1 MQNYDISIIIPAR
14 SEMFLA
20 RTIQDILEHKRGKT
34 EIIAVLDGA
43 WADPAIPD
51 HPDVKILYYPEA
63 IGQRA
68 TTNVGVRLSRA
79 KYVIKCDAH
88 CSFDEGFDLKM
99 LEAFKVAGDNAI
111 IVPVMRNLHAFDWVC
126 KKCGDRRY
134 QGPTPTSCPK
144 CDNTKNFERD
154 MKWIGKPS
162 PQSTSYCF
170 DSEPHFQYFKEY
182 AKRPEY
188 KKALTEIG
196 LTETMSLQ
204 GSFFMIPRKK
214 YWELNICDEAFG
226 SWGSQGI
233 ETACKTWLS
242 GGRVLVNHKTWYAH
256 LFRTQGGDFGFPY
269 PQSGK
274 KVQDA
279 KKYARNLFFNNRW
292 DKQIYPLSWLVERFW
307 PIRDWSEN
315 DLKIIQEKGKLF
327 FSSHPSLVISP
338 TDSITNPASSTISD
352 NSKKMTSGAVSFS
365 SVNSARTS
373 SSERID
379 LGKNKLKMER
389 VAASP
394 IITNNMIQL
403 RSSFTDSS
411 GDRFNKKGVQQT
423 MDSFSSPIIE
433 DSSIS
438 ITAKSVSRPNP
449 ATSISVDS
457 DSGFDFSDNF
467 MGKLVDNK
475 EIGSSHNDKDK
486 DNNSPTIVYANSSK
500 KSIKPTKGIIFY
512 TDNQLKLKL
521 AHAVQNQLRT
531 IGLPIVS
538 TSLKPMVHFGK
549 NIHVPLKR
557 GVMTMFTQI
566 LTALKASDADII
578 FHCEH
583 DVIYS
588 PTHFEFTPPTKD
600 KFYYN
605 QNFWR
610 IRLEDGFSA
619 HWDANQV
626 SGLCAYRE
634 HLIAYYEKRIK
645 EVEEKGFNRSYEPG
659 GRDAK
664 LYETWMSP
672 QPNIDIRHA
681 GTLSGNKWSPDDFR
695 DKSTCINWKEGYE
708 IPGWGK
714 TLDVI
719 KKFRLE

>member
-1 MQNYDISIIIPAR
+1 MEKYDISICIPSR
-14 SEMFLA
+14 NEMFLS
-20 RTIQDILEHKRGKT
+20 RTVQDILEHKKGKT
-34 EIIAVLDGA
+34 EIIIGLDGA
-43 WADPAIPD
+43 WANPGVPD
-51 HPDVKILYYPEA
+51 HPDVKILYYPES

-68 TTNVGVRLSRA
+68 MTNQCVKLSKA
-79 KYVIKCDAH
+79 KYIIKCDAH
-88 CSFDEGFDLKM
+88 CSFDEGFDIKM
-99 LEAFKVAGDNAI
+99 LEAFKEAGDN
-111 IVPVMRNLHAFDWVC
+111 VTMVMTMRNLHAFDWVC

-134 QGPTPTSCPK
+134 QGPTPTDCPK
-144 CDNTKNFERD
+144 CDNKTDFERD
-154 MKWIGKPS
+154 IKWFAKPS
-162 PQSTSYCF
+162 PQSNSYCF
-170 DSEPHFQYFKEY
+170 DSEPHFQYFKEFS
-182 AKRPEY
+182 KRAVGQGE
-188 KKALTEIG
+188 LTES
-196 LTETMSLQ
+196 MSIQ
-204 GSFFMIPRKK
+204 GSFFMLTREK
-214 YWELNICDEAFG
+214 YWELNISDEAFG

-242 GGRVLVNHKTWYAH
+242 GGCVLVNHKTWYAH

-274 KVQDA
+274 KVQNA
-279 KKYARNLFFNNRW
+279 KKFAKDLFFENKW
-292 DKQIYPLSWLVERFW
+292 PKQKYPLSWLLEKFW
-307 PIRDWSEN
+307 PVQGW
-315 DLKIIQEKGKLF
+315 
-327 FSSHPSLVISP
+327 
-338 TDSITNPASSTISD
+338 TISELQ
-352 NSKKMTSGAVSFS
+352 NIKKFDHVIKDYVKPKNDPIMPTAV
-365 SVNSARTS
+365 
-373 SSERID
+373 
-379 LGKNKLKMER
+379 
-389 VAASP
+389 
-394 IITNNMIQL
+394 
-403 RSSFTDSS
+403 
-411 GDRFNKKGVQQT
+411 KKG
-423 MDSFSSPIIE
+423 
-433 DSSIS
+433 
-438 ITAKSVSRPNP
+438 
-449 ATSISVDS
+449 
-457 DSGFDFSDNF
+457 
-467 MGKLVDNK
+467 
-475 EIGSSHNDKDK
+475 
-486 DNNSPTIVYANSSK
+486 
-500 KSIKPTKGIIFY
+500 PTKGIIFY

-531 IGLPIVS
+531 IGLPIIS

-719 KKFRLE
+719 KKFKLQ

>member
-1 MQNYDISIIIPAR
+1 MEQFDIAICIPSR
-14 SEMFLA
+14 NEMFVSK
-20 RTIQDILEHKRGKT
+20 TVQNILEHKKGKT
-34 EIIAVLDGA
+34 EIIVGLDGQ
-43 WADPAIPD
+43 WASPGIPD
-51 HPDVKILYYPEA
+51 HPDVKILYYPES

-68 TTNVGVRLSRA
+68 ITKQCVRLANA
-79 KYVIKCDAH
+79 KYIIKVDAH
-88 CSFDEGFDLKM
+88 CAFDDGFDVKM
-99 LEAFKVAGDNAI
+99 LETFKKFGDDITA
-111 IVPVMRNLHAFDWVC
+111 VPVMRNLHAFDWVC

-144 CDNTKNFERD
+144 CDNKIDFERD
-154 MKWIGKPS
+154 MKWSGKPS

-170 DSEPHFQYFKEY
+170 DSEPHFQYFKEF

-188 KKALTEIG
+188 KKMFEETGHTESF
-196 LTETMSLQ
+196 SLQ
-204 GSFFMIPRKK
+204 GSFFMMTKEK
-214 YWELNICDEAFG
+214 YFSLNVDDEAMG
-226 SWGSQGI
+226 SWGSQGL
-233 ETACKTWLS
+233 TVACKTWLS
-242 GGRVLVNHKTWYAH
+242 GGRVLVNHGTWYGH
-256 LFRTQGGDFGFPY
+256 MFRTQGLDFGFPY

-274 KVQDA
+274 KVQTA
-279 KKYARNLFFNNRW
+279 KKFAKDLFFENKW
-292 DKQIYPLSWLVERFW
+292 PKQKYPLSWLLERFW
-307 PIRDWSEN
+307 PVQGWNEE
-315 DLKIIQEKGKLF
+315 DLKNIKKFDHVIKGYVKPEVNV
-327 FSSHPSLVISP
+327 STSP
-338 TDSITNPASSTISD
+338 
-352 NSKKMTSGAVSFS
+352 V
-365 SVNSARTS
+365 V
-373 SSERID
+373 
-379 LGKNKLKMER
+379 
-389 VAASP
+389 
-394 IITNNMIQL
+394 
-403 RSSFTDSS
+403 
-411 GDRFNKKGVQQT
+411 KKG
-423 MDSFSSPIIE
+423 
-433 DSSIS
+433 
-438 ITAKSVSRPNP
+438 
-449 ATSISVDS
+449 
-457 DSGFDFSDNF
+457 
-467 MGKLVDNK
+467 
-475 EIGSSHNDKDK
+475 
-486 DNNSPTIVYANSSK
+486 
-500 KSIKPTKGIIFY
+500 PTKGIIFY

-664 LYETWMSP
+664 LYETWMSS